1 MIIKKSNLRLSALAL
16 IYILAIASNNITIP
30 GYGRPSI
37 LLHIFL
43 FGLIIY
49 LYFFYSTR
57 PTVLY
62 LPKFLKFIF
71 FILIISSIINSFVI
85 NDYRILITYISFI
98 VLFLSVSKFSL
109 EITDSISGTINT
121 TIIFKVILWINLII
135 IFLSL
140 FFDGLYIYRYQG
152 IFDRSNSM
160 GRFAGCSFIFS
171 LICIFFLD
179 KEKFLKI
186 ISIIVMS
193 MSFMFL
199 ILTQSRTPILATL
212 ISFLMIMGTYA
223 IIKKKK
229 IKFFIVLTV
238 FTLLGFQTLSYYFP
252 EIIAIFE
259 FKFNRG
265 DGTSGRLNLW
275 NSGLNYYNFFGSTEY
290 NNISY
295 KDDVHNNYL
304 SQTLK
309 YGIINSICFHIIP
322 FYFLF
327 KSFKKMIILR
337 VLDKNLAVIVG
348 MTSFLIPYYFFET
361 ASLIA
366 PFWLMLIFTSIS
378 YKKIFNNE
386 KKN

>member
-1 MIIKKSNLRLSALAL
+1 MIIKKSDLRLSLLAL
-16 IYILAIASNNITIP
+16 IYMLAVASNNISIP

-49 LYFFYSTR
+49 LYFVYSTR

-71 FILIISSIINSFVI
+71 FILIISSIINYFVI

-98 VLFLSVSKFSL
+98 FLFLSISKFSV

-121 TIIFKVILWINLII
+121 TIIFKIIIWINLII

-186 ISIIVMS
+186 ISIIVMG

-199 ILTQSRTPILATL
+199 ILTQSRTPILASI
-212 ISFLMIMGTYA
+212 ISFLILMGTYS

-229 IKFFIVLTV
+229 
-238 FTLLGFQTLSYYFP
+238 
-252 EIIAIFE
+252 
-259 FKFNRG
+259 N
-265 DGTSGRLNLW
+265 
-275 NSGLNYYNFFGSTEY
+275 
-290 NNISY
+290 
-295 KDDVHNNYL
+295 
-304 SQTLK
+304 
-309 YGIINSICFHIIP
+309 
-322 FYFLF
+322 
-327 KSFKKMIILR
+327 
-337 VLDKNLAVIVG
+337 
-348 MTSFLIPYYFFET
+348 
-361 ASLIA
+361 
-366 PFWLMLIFTSIS
+366 
-378 YKKIFNNE
+378 
-386 KKN
+386 